1 MRSPWFAV
9 SAGVSV
15 RDRRVPTQFSRSEP
29 PLLSSSL
36 CESRTVEALV
46 WLKFKTPVRGA
57 PSSEGPLFG
66 LLSESSLSLDLHL
79 RTLIPSLERSLF
91 VLGGDAK
98 WLNCICFLF
107 PSSSFTFCLF
117 ASDFPFESNRGLLLT
132 SERSFRRCASK
143 PEKKKENKI
152 IQPSACHAIFPYTER
167 LRDPPIS
174 SRRYFEA
181 YLFTGSVKSVTS
193 SWCNKSASGCLAISF
208 DKRN

>member
-1 MRSPWFAV
+1 MRSPWFSV
-9 SAGVSV
+9 SACVSV
-15 RDRRVPTQFSRSEP
+15 CDRRVPTQFS
-29 PLLSSSL
+29 L
-36 CESRTVEALV
+36 CESSTVEALV
-46 WLKFKTPVRGA
+46 WLKFKTPVRAA
-57 PSSEGPLFG
+57 PSSEGPLSG
-66 LLSESSLSLDLHL
+66 LLSESSLSLDLLL

-107 PSSSFTFCLF
+107 TSSSFTFCLF

-143 PEKKKENKI
+143 PEKKKNKI
-152 IQPSACHAIFPYTER
+152 IQPFNDNVPSACHAIFPYAVR

-193 SWCNKSASGCLAISF
+193 SWCNKLASGSLAISF